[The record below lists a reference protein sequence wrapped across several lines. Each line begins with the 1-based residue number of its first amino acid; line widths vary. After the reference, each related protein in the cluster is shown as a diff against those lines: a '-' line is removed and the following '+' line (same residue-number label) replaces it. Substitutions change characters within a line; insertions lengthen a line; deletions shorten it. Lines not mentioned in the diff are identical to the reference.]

1 MPRGVPRQSTWN
13 DRSINLTAARA
24 AYAPTDLADDIDVS
38 EETRLKWAGHA
49 INLRPVHAGSWND
62 PITVMLVL
70 DTVLAT
76 EQHTIIR
83 SVRLTPMLALTY
95 EYVHFAKQTVGRILN
110 EISEVVATCPV
121 LSDEDIP
128 LRLSRDYAGLLWE
141 WNPTLAGLAALYQM
155 REYID
160 VLALLQSKDVDYALH
175 RTPTVWENFEWSDIP
190 VR

>member
-1 MPRGVPRQSTWN
+1 MPRGVPRASTWN
-13 DRSINLTAARA
+13 DRSINLGKDRA
-24 AYAPTDLADDIDVS
+24 TYAPTDLFEDIDVS

-49 INLRPVHAGSWND
+49 INLRPIHNGSWSD

-70 DTVLAT
+70 DTVLGIET
-76 EQHTIIR
+76 HTIIR
-83 SVRLTPMLALTY
+83 STRLAPLLAATY
-95 EYVHFAKQTVGRILN
+95 EFITFEKQTVGRILN
-110 EISEVVATCPV
+110 ELSEVVSTCPYIEP
-121 LSDEDIP
+121 EDLP
-128 LRLSRDYAGLLWE
+128 LRLSRDYTGLLWE

-160 VLALLQSKDVDYALH
+160 GLALLQSKDVDYALH